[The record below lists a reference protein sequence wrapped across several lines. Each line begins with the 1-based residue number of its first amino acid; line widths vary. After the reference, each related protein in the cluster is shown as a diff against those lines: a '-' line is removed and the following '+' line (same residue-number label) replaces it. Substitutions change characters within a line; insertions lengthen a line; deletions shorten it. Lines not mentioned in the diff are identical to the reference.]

1 MATDSPDS
9 PPQTRPPRRLAR
21 RLGALLWPYR
31 WQVAGA
37 LALTLVVA
45 YLGPL
50 RPKLVQVAVD
60 EHIVTGDV
68 PGLLR
73 IVGIIGLVL
82 VVEGVAFFGLGY
94 LTQWVGQ
101 HALFDLRTRVFR
113 FVERQRLAF
122 FDRTPIGTLITR
134 ATSDIEAL
142 ADLLS
147 AGAVTMLGDLGRLV
161 FIGYFMLSLD
171 AELGLVALL
180 ALPPMVLATELF
192 RRRMRAAYRE
202 TRKQVGRLNAFMQE
216 HVTGMSVV
224 QIFGRE
230 AEEQRR
236 FEAVNAAH
244 RDAHVQTVY
253 YYALFYP
260 VVDIIAAAALAL
272 VVWFGGTEAMRE
284 AVTVGTLIAFVQYV
298 RLFFEPVR
306 NLSDQLNSIQA
317 AFAASERVFSLLDD
331 DQSLPEAAEPKHFP
345 DGRARGRIA
354 FENVWFAYERL
365 PDGEADEGGG
375 GAVGDGAVGDG
386 ATERPDWNWV
396 LRDVSFTAEPG
407 QTLALVGA
415 TGSGKTTILSLLLR
429 FYEPQ
434 RGRITVDGIDVR
446 DLPLDELR
454 RQVGLV
460 LQDVFLFSGSIEE
473 NVTLGDP
480 SVAHDRVVEA
490 ARLVGADR
498 FIERLPEGY
507 DAPVGER
514 GATLSL
520 GQRQLLS
527 ITRTLLYD
535 PAVLVLDEATSSV
548 DTETEELVQ
557 RAVDVL
563 MEGRTALVVAHRLST
578 VQHAGTILVLHKGEV
593 RERGTHQE
601 LLAHGGLYRRLY
613 ELQYADQERAA
624 A

>member
-1 MATDSPDS
+1 MPDVSPA
-9 PPQTRPPRRLAR
+9 TRPPRKLAR

-31 WQVAGA
+31 WGVLVA
-37 LALTLVVA
+37 LALTFTVA
-45 YLGPL
+45 FLGPL
-50 RPKLVQVAVD
+50 RPRLVQVAVD

-73 IVGIIGLVL
+73 IVGLLALVL
-82 VVEGVAFFGLGY
+82 IGEGIAYFGLGY
-94 LTQWVGQ
+94 LTQWIGQ
-101 HALFDLRTRVFR
+101 HALYDLRTRVFR

-122 FDRTPIGTLITR
+122 FDKTPLGTLITR
-134 ATSDIEAL
+134 ATNDIEAL

-147 AGAVTMLGDLGRLV
+147 AGAVTMLGDLARLV

-171 AELGLVALL
+171 LELGLVAML
-180 ALPPMVLATELF
+180 ALPPMILTTELF
-192 RRRMRAAYRE
+192 RRRMRTAYRE

-230 AEEQRR
+230 DEEQRR
-236 FEAVNAAH
+236 FEAVNGAH
-244 RDAHVQTVY
+244 RDAHIQTVY

-260 VVDIIAAAALAL
+260 VVDIIASAALAL
-272 VVWFGGTEAMRE
+272 VIWFGGTEAMRE

-298 RLFFEPVR
+298 RMFFEPVR

-317 AFAASERVFSLLDD
+317 AFAASERVFDLLDD
-331 DQSLPEAAEPKHFP
+331 DQSLPEPAQPTHLA
-345 DGRARGRIA
+345 GRAAGRIA

-365 PDGEADEGGG
+365 PAEDE
-375 GAVGDGAVGDG
+375 
-386 ATERPDWNWV
+386 TSEPDWNWV
-396 LRDVSFTAEPG
+396 LRDVSFTAEAG

-434 RGRITVDGIDVR
+434 RGRVTLDGIDVR
-446 DLPLDELR
+446 DLPLAELR

-460 LQDVFLFSGSIEE
+460 LQDVFLFSGSIAE
-473 NVTLGDP
+473 NVTLGAE
-480 SVAHDRVVEA
+480 VATERVAEA

-498 FIERLPEGY
+498 FIEALPEGY
-507 DAPVGER
+507 ASDVGER

-527 ITRTLLYD
+527 FVRTLLYD

-548 DTETEELVQ
+548 DTETEEMVQ
-557 RAVDVL
+557 QAVDVL

-578 VQHAGTILVLHKGEV
+578 VQHADQILVLHRGEI
-593 RERGTHQE
+593 RERGSHQT
-601 LLAHGGLYRRLY
+601 LLADDGLYRRLY
-613 ELQYADQERAA
+613 ELQYADQERTTEASPA
-624 A
+624 T

>member
-1 MATDSPDS
+1 MTALPGVACDVAHDPAPAS
-9 PPQTRPPRRLAR
+9 QKRPPRRLAR

-31 WQVAGA
+31 WHVAAA
-37 LALTLVVA
+37 LALTFAVA

-50 RPKLVQVAVD
+50 RPRLVQIAVD
-60 EHIVTGDV
+60 DYIVPGDAA
-68 PGLLR
+68 GLLR
-73 IVGIIGLVL
+73 IVGLIGLVL
-82 VVEGVAFFGLGY
+82 LGEGVFYFGLGY

-101 HALFDLRTRVFR
+101 HALYDLRTRVFR
-113 FVERQRLAF
+113 FIERQRLAF
-122 FDRTPIGTLITR
+122 FDKTPIGTLITR
-134 ATSDIEAL
+134 ATNDIEAL

-147 AGAVTMLGDLGRLV
+147 AGAVTMLGDLARLI

-171 AELGLVALL
+171 LELGLVALC
-180 ALPPMVLATELF
+180 ALPPMVVATEVF
-192 RRRMRAAYRE
+192 RRKMRTAYRE

-236 FEAVNAAH
+236 FEAVNDAH
-244 RDAHVQTVY
+244 RRAHIQTVY

-260 VVDIIAAAALAL
+260 VVDIIASAALGL

-284 AVTVGTLIAFVQYV
+284 ALTVGTLIAFVQYV
-298 RLFFEPVR
+298 RMFFEPVR
-306 NLSDQLNSIQA
+306 NLSDQLNSIQS
-317 AFAASERVFSLLDD
+317 AFAASERVFDLMDD
-331 DQSLPEAAEPKHFP
+331 DQSFPEAETPAHFP
-345 DGRARGRIA
+345 SGRARGRIA

-365 PDGEADEGGG
+365 PEAEDAPGVE
-375 GAVGDGAVGDG
+375 
-386 ATERPDWNWV
+386 TDWNWV
-396 LRDVSFTAEPG
+396 LRDVSFTAEAG

-434 RGRITVDGIDVR
+434 RGRITVDGIDVK

-460 LQDVFLFSGSIEE
+460 LQDVFLFSGTIAE

-480 SVAHDRVVEA
+480 NVSESRVAEA

-498 FIERLPEGY
+498 FIERLPDGY
-507 DAPVGER
+507 GAEVGER

-527 ITRTLLYD
+527 FVRTLLYD

-548 DTETEELVQ
+548 DTETEEAVQ

-563 MEGRTALVVAHRLST
+563 MDGRTALVVAHRLST
-578 VQHAGTILVLHKGEV
+578 VQHADEILVLHRGEI
-593 RERGTHQE
+593 RERGDHQA
-601 LLAHGGLYRRLY
+601 LLAHDGLYRRLY